1 MARFNLK
8 KFSLFNCLNA
18 VLLTLLSVLTL
29 YPFWYVIMASLTTD
43 TEAARD
49 IFFLLPVKP
58 SLSAYKMVF
67 STSSILTA
75 YRNTLFVTTVGT
87 ALSLVLTALTAYP
100 LSRRR
105 LRGGKILTL
114 LIYFTMLF
122 SGGMIPTFL
131 VVKSLGLYDSLW
143 ALILPKA
150 VTVYN
155 LLLML
160 SFFKSIPESL
170 EESASIE
177 GANDLMILFQI
188 IIPLSMPI
196 FATMI
201 LFYAV
206 AYWNAWFDAVL
217 YISKSTRYPLQLVLR
232 EIVQQVD
239 LSYVGG
245 GGSDVTMSD
254 MTIQS
259 VRMATIVV
267 AILPIMVVYPFL
279 QKYFVKGVM
288 IGAVKA

>member
-1 MARFNLK
+1 MARIK
-8 KFSLFNCLNA
+8 KFSIFNCLNVA
-18 VLLTLLSVLTL
+18 FLTLLSILTL
-29 YPFWYVIMASLTTD
+29 YPFWYVIMASLTSD
-43 TEAARD
+43 TEAARE
-49 IFFLLPVKP
+49 IFFLLPAGP
-58 SLSAYKMVF
+58 TLSAYEMVF

-75 YRNTLFVTTVGT
+75 YRNTIFVTTVGT
-87 ALSLVLTALTAYP
+87 VLSLVLTALTAYP

-105 LRGGKILTL
+105 LRGGKVITI

-122 SGGMIPTFL
+122 TGGMIPTFL
-131 VVKSLGLYDSLW
+131 VVKNLGLYDSLW
-143 ALILPKA
+143 ALILPK
-150 VTVYN
+150 VITVYN

-170 EESASIE
+170 EESASME
-177 GANDLMILFQI
+177 GANDLVILFRI

-206 AYWNAWFDAVL
+206 AYWNSWFDAVL

-245 GGSDVTMSD
+245 GSGDVTMSD